1 MKSFIKDL
9 ASVGF
14 SKVLII
20 VFGLLNTI
28 IIARLL
34 TPAANGV
41 ISALSV
47 YPSLFMTI
55 GSMGIRQ
62 STTYFV
68 GQKMYSMDEIK
79 KAVVSIW
86 FFTSVLS
93 VIICFLLIYFF
104 SSNGSDITL
113 VILAVAAIP
122 FSLFNTYSSGIFLGQ
137 NNIQGYNRINW
148 VPIFITF
155 LSNLV
160 LVWGL
165 GANIKG
171 ALLAILLGNLAI
183 TIILIFKDNFFRF
196 FSFNFNVK
204 LIKEML
210 SLGIIYA
217 ISLLIISLNY
227 KLDIILL
234 DKLSN
239 NYQIGIYSK
248 GASLMEY
255 LWQIPMLLSTIIF
268 SRSANSKDGKNFSY
282 KVASLLRISFV
293 LVGIASVF
301 LFVLAPY
308 IIVLLFGKGFL
319 ESVTPLRLMLPG
331 VLLMTIVKVLYVDL
345 AGKGN
350 LWGAIKSMSI
360 GLVINVVLNVILIP
374 DYGANGAAFSSA
386 VSYSIASI
394 LFLIDYSKAV
404 AIPIA
409 AILKFNTE
417 DKKIFLALYNMA
429 KNKLKI

>member
-14 SKVLII
+14 SKVLIV

-55 GSMGIRQ
+55 GSLGIRQ

-68 GQKMYSMDEIK
+68 GQKMHSMDAIK

-104 SSNGSDITL
+104 SSNGSNITL

-196 FSFNFNVK
+196 FSFDFNVQ

-301 LFVLAPY
+301 LFVMAPY

-360 GLVINVVLNVILIP
+360 GLVVNVVLNIMLIP

-386 VSYSIASI
+386 VSYSIASV

-409 AILKFNTE
+409 TILKFNAE
-417 DKKIFLALYNMA
+417 DKKIFLALFNMA

>member
-1 MKSFIKDL
+1 
-9 ASVGF
+9 
-14 SKVLII
+14 
-20 VFGLLNTI
+20 
-28 IIARLL
+28 
-34 TPAANGV
+34 
-41 ISALSV
+41 
-47 YPSLFMTI
+47 
-55 GSMGIRQ
+55 
-62 STTYFV
+62 
-68 GQKMYSMDEIK
+68 
-79 KAVVSIW
+79 
-86 FFTSVLS
+86 
-93 VIICFLLIYFF
+93 
-104 SSNGSDITL
+104 
-113 VILAVAAIP
+113 
-122 FSLFNTYSSGIFLGQ
+122 
-137 NNIQGYNRINW
+137 
-148 VPIFITF
+148 
-155 LSNLV
+155 LV

>member
-14 SKVLII
+14 SKVLIVI
-20 VFGLLNTI
+20 FGLLNTI

-41 ISALSV
+41 ISALCV

-68 GQKMYSMDEIK
+68 GQKMHSMDEIK
-79 KAVVSIW
+79 KAVVNIW

-196 FSFNFNVK
+196 FSFDFNVQ

-293 LVGIASVF
+293 LVGIASIF
-301 LFVLAPY
+301 LFVMAPY

-360 GLVINVVLNVILIP
+360 GLVVNVVLNIMLIP

-386 VSYSIASI
+386 VSYSIASV

-409 AILKFNTE
+409 AILKFNAE
-417 DKKIFLALYNMA
+417 DKKIFLALFNMA

>member
-20 VFGLLNTI
+20 IFGLLNTI

>member
-301 LFVLAPY
+301 LFILAPY